1 MVPPSRGIVLMS
13 ACRTWIVGAR
23 LIVGGLIVGCAG
35 EGDGGGGGGSPSP
48 DAPPAIDAPPSTV
61 TEVTPCPATPDAI
74 VTTRDDVYVYM
85 PATTT
90 IAAGQVVRFD
100 TSLYHDVAPL
110 PPMTDAALSV
120 GFGATR
126 CLRFT
131 APGTFRFKCT
141 PHGFSGTITVN

>member
-1 MVPPSRGIVLMS
+1 MG
-13 ACRTWIVGAR
+13 ACRTWIVGAS
-23 LIVGGLIVGCAG
+23 LLVGCAG
-35 EGDGGGGGGSPSP
+35 EGDGGGGGTPTP
-48 DAPPAIDAPPSTV
+48 DAALAIDAPASTIA
-61 TEVTPCPATPDAI
+61 EVTPCPATPDAI

-90 IAAGQVVRFD
+90 ITAGQVVRFE

-110 PPMTDAALSV
+110 PPMTDAALTV
-120 GFGATR
+120 GFGTSR

>member
-1 MVPPSRGIVLMS
+1 MVG
-13 ACRTWIVGAR
+13 CRSLLVGAS
-23 LIVGGLIVGCAG
+23 LLVACAG
-35 EGDGGGGGGSPSP
+35 DGDGGGGTPTP
-48 DAPPAIDAPPSTV
+48 DAAPPAIDAPAATV
-61 TEVTPCPATPDAI
+61 LEVAPCPGTPDAI

-90 IAAGQVVRFD
+90 IAVGQVVRFD

-120 GFGATR
+120 GFGTTR

>member
-1 MVPPSRGIVLMS
+1 MVG
-13 ACRTWIVGAR
+13 CRTALVGAS
-23 LIVGGLIVGCAG
+23 LLVGCAG
-35 EGDGGGGGGSPSP
+35 EGGGGGVTPMP
-48 DAPPAIDAPPSTV
+48 DAAIAIDAPASTV
-61 TEVTPCPATPDAI
+61 TEVTPCPATADAL
-74 VTTRDDVYVYM
+74 VTTRDDAYVYM

-90 IAAGQVVRFD
+90 ITAGQVVRFE

-110 PPMTDAALSV
+110 PPMTEAALTV
-120 GFGATR
+120 GFGASR